1 MTSNFFQPSLLLL
14 FLDPGSGMGKNQD
27 PGYTSRIS
35 HTAMRIKKII
45 DGKSLHVYEIGGHN
59 NKLGTVGQ
67 SLPGNPRGH
76 PSRKF

>member
-1 MTSNFFQPSLLLL
+1 MLSICVSETVMTFYYSNFFQPSLLLL

-45 DGKSLHVYEIGGHN
+45 DGKSLHVQYGI
-59 NKLGTVGQ
+59 
-67 SLPGNPRGH
+67 
-76 PSRKF
+76 